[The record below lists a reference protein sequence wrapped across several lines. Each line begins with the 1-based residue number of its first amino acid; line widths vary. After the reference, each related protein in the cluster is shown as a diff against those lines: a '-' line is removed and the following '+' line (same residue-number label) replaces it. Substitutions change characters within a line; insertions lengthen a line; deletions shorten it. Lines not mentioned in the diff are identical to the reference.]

1 MVQSFEFQGEVAKT
15 DLNYTNEGYN
25 EFEMAMLKAH
35 QYNMNRQLDQSE
47 EQFKKNLNQVS

>member
-1 MVQSFEFQGEVAKT
+1 MVQNFEFQDEVAKT

-47 EQFKKNLNQVS
+47 EQFKTNLNQVS